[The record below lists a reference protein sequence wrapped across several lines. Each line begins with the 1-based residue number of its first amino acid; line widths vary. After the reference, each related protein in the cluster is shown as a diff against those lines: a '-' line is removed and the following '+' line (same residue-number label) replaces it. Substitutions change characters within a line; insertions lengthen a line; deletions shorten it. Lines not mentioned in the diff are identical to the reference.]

1 MRVFGCFLLFH
12 MLFDFYFQ
20 SNKMAGEK
28 EYSRIALAM
37 HCLVYAAGAAA
48 TVALLFE
55 ASATAIAASFTVFA
69 LSHWIIDGSL
79 RRAFAGLD
87 LSPVGSFLADQV
99 LHIIILL
106 ILSVLCCY
114 LWAMRPIA
122 SNLLGARGAELSWI
136 STLCFC
142 GRPCSIVIAKVL
154 QSLRNPGVE
163 QSADTTTAH
172 SGKWIGIFERLIVA
186 ALSLLNQYSAIAFFL
201 LQKVSR
207 ALSSWKVTRISL
219 RFICWVHWQ
228 ACSWQWLLRSYLVI
242 CLAAPLVEVIRNVR

>member
-12 MLFDFYFQ
+12 ILFDFYFQ
-20 SNKMAGEK
+20 SNKMADEK
-28 EYSRIALAM
+28 EYSRVALGI

-48 TVALLFE
+48 TAALLFE
-55 ASATAIAASFTVFA
+55 ASAIAIVASFTVLA

-79 RRAFAGLD
+79 RRTIARLE
-87 LSPVGSFLADQV
+87 LSPVGSFLVDQV

-106 ILSVLCCY
+106 ILSVLCCH

-122 SNLLGARGAELSWI
+122 LNLLGAHGVELSWI

-154 QSLRNPGVE
+154 QFLRNPGVE
-163 QSADTTTAH
+163 QSADASAAH

-186 ALSLLNQYSAIAFFL
+186 ALSLMSQYSAIAFIFTAKSIARFKQLESDKDFAEVYLLGSLASVFL
-201 LQKVSR
+201 AMAS
-207 ALSSWKVTRISL
+207 AIA
-219 RFICWVHWQ
+219 F
-228 ACSWQWLLRSYLVI
+228 SYLFRGAG
-242 CLAAPLVEVIRNVR
+242 C

>member
-122 SNLLGARGAELSWI
+122 SNFLGARGAELSWI

-186 ALSLLNQYSAIAFFL
+186 ALSLLNQYSAIAFIFTAKSIARFKQLESDKDFAEVYLLGSLASVFL
-201 LQKVSR
+201 AMASAIL
-207 ALSSWKVTRISL
+207 
-219 RFICWVHWQ
+219 F
-228 ACSWQWLLRSYLVI
+228 SYLFSGTA
-242 CLAAPLVEVIRNVR
+242 C

>member
-55 ASATAIAASFTVFA
+55 ASVAATAASFTVFA
-69 LSHWIIDGSL
+69 LSHWFIDGSL
-79 RRAFAGLD
+79 RRKIAGLD
-87 LSPVGSFLADQV
+87 LSPVGSFLIDQM
-99 LHIIILL
+99 LHIVLL
-106 ILSVLCCY
+106 FMLSVLCCH
-114 LWAMRPIA
+114 LWVMRPIA
-122 SNLLGARGAELSWI
+122 SNLLGNRGAELSWV

-142 GRPCSIVIAKVL
+142 GRPCSIAIAKVL
-154 QSLRNPGVE
+154 QFLRNPGTE
-163 QSADTTTAH
+163 QSACTSNAH

-186 ALSLLNQYSAIAFFL
+186 ALSLLNQYSAIAFIFTAKSIARFKQLESDKDFAEVYLLGSLASVFL
-201 LQKVSR
+201 AMASAVL
-207 ALSSWKVTRISL
+207 
-219 RFICWVHWQ
+219 FM
-228 ACSWQWLLRSYLVI
+228 YLFNNAG
-242 CLAAPLVEVIRNVR
+242 C